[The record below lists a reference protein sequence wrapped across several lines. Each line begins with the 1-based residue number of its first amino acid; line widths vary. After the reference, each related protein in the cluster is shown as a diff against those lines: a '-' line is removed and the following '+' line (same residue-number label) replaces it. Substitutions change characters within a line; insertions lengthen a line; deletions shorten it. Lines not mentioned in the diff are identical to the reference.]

1 MDGRVLFERAT
12 ERYRAAQDGR
22 DTVPVGG
29 LGDVVMVPPVKEA
42 RERGVLR
49 SVRPFERFVEEGV
62 IWLDGHEELF
72 DAVIWCTGFRP
83 ALDHLEPLGLV
94 GSDGRVEVEGTRST
108 GEPRL

>member
-1 MDGRVLFERAT
+1 
-12 ERYRAAQDGR
+12 
-22 DTVPVGG
+22 
-29 LGDVVMVPPVKEA
+29 MVPPVKEA